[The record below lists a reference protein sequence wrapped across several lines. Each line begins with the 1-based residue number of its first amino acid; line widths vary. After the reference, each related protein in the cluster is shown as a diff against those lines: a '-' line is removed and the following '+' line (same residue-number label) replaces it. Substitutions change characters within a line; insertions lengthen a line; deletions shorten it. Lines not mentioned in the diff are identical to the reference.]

1 MTDCIFCKIADGT
14 IPVDIL
20 METED
25 LMAFKDL
32 SPKAPVHLLIIT
44 KKHHEDIGSIRG
56 KDLVGLPQFVAG
68 LAELAG
74 VSHSGYRLLTNTG
87 KDAGQEIKHVHFHLL
102 GGKGLGDIL

>member
-1 MTDCIFCKIADGT
+1 MTDCIFCKIAEGT

-44 KKHHEDIGSIRG
+44 KKHYEDVGSIRG
-56 KDLVGLPQFVAG
+56 DDLAGLPQFVAG
-68 LAELAG
+68 LAELVG

-87 KDAGQEIKHVHFHLL
+87 RDAGQEIKHVHFHLL
-102 GGKGLGDIL
+102 GGMGLGDIL